1 MAKLKLSKTELKRQR
16 DLLKRFQR
24 FLPTLELK
32 KEQLIMELNR
42 IEHAFDECAAREQAL
57 RDDVSNWVQLFSE
70 PVQMDDKVRLVSI
83 ITSEGNIAGVRI
95 PVFERAEFE
104 TADYDLYATPP
115 WVDRGIE
122 LIQELASL
130 QAEREVLLEQR
141 ILINR
146 ELRTTIQR
154 INLFEKVKI
163 PECRDN
169 IRKIRIF
176 MGDQQANAV
185 ARGKIAKNKI
195 SMAQIDTKA

>member
-32 KEQLIMELNR
+32 KEQLIMELRR
-42 IEHAFDECAAREQAL
+42 IEHAFEECAAREQSL
-57 RDDVSNWVQLFSE
+57 RDDVRAWVQLFSE
-70 PVQMDDKVRLVSI
+70 PVQMDDKVRVVSI

-95 PVFERAEFE
+95 PVFERVEFE
-104 TADYDLYATPP
+104 TAEYDLYVTPP

-122 LIQELASL
+122 LIQQLASL
-130 QAEREVLLEQR
+130 QAEREVLVEQR
-141 ILINR
+141 NLINR

-163 PECRDN
+163 PECRNN
-169 IRKIRIF
+169 IRKIQIF

-195 SMAQIDTKA
+195 SLAQIDTKA